1 MRGPE
6 VDAPLVEPLGGQE
19 AVPEVEQTPPSRVAD
34 EGEGS
39 ELLEARLEKR
49 MNEMFAVRVEAVR
62 AEHGRESD
70 AAQARVRELL
80 AELAA
85 NKNEIE
91 SLRADRSYLER
102 EFFIKK
108 RAQELGVENTDLI
121 HRAVRDDLVERTR
134 GNWVAVV
141 DGRDVPATQYLAEF
155 VRNNPELLP
164 PRRTH
169 GGGVPV
175 MRPDKVAGVDLEE
188 IRPGMDPG
196 TVKRVREAIGRVIG
210 QNRTGL

>member
-6 VDAPLVEPLGGQE
+6 VDAPLAEPLGGQE
-19 AVPEVEQTPPSRVAD
+19 AEAAVEQTPPSRVAD